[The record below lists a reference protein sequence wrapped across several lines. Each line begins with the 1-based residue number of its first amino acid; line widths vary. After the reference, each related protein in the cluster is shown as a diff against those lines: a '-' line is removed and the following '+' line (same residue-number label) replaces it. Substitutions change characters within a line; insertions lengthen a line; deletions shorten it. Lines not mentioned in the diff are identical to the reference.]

1 MITETSVNSDVIM
14 YLHMLIKHRRV
25 FSAHSCKESLFIE
38 LIPNTTRVDQH
49 PSQKAANYIK
59 IARTLKISR

>member
-14 YLHMLIKHRRV
+14 YLHMLIIHRRV
-25 FSAHSCKESLFIE
+25 FSAHSYKESLFIE
-38 LIPNTTRVDQH
+38 LIPRVDQH